1 MTSRINWAIQ
11 SSGVDYL
18 HLLIVAM
25 DHLTRRYGLDAR
37 LAITVHDEIR
47 YLVKDE
53 DRYRAAMALQ
63 VANLWT
69 RAMFSQQ
76 MGINEL
82 PQSCAYF
89 SAVDVDKVLRKEVD
103 MDCITPSNKEA
114 IPHGESLDILRLL
127 EKGDEA
133 RLDTGK
139 AVVKRG
145 GEMLLPRPEK
155 YTHAYI
161 PRTPIMASLGGVSN
175 SSTKGK
181 EGVEADKLGL
191 AYLKAQIS
199 SDDEELRVIM
209 REMKATTTTSTP
221 GRSSP
226 NLTWVKKKS
235 SGGASKNDTSS
246 NKKKTKT
253 KTKTK
258 MKADDKE
265 VEEIEQEGREI
276 DNKVRRYEQRL
287 SQQMAHTTRPYVP
300 RVHDEWWQ
308 QQQQQQPQFGQQ
320 HPRRE
325 GPRSA
330 VRV

>member
-1 MTSRINWAIQ
+1 
-11 SSGVDYL
+11 
-18 HLLIVAM
+18 
-25 DHLTRRYGLDAR
+25 
-37 LAITVHDEIR
+37 
-47 YLVKDE
+47 
-53 DRYRAAMALQ
+53 
-63 VANLWT
+63 
-69 RAMFSQQ
+69 

-114 IPHGESLDILRLL
+114 IPHGESLDILGLL

-139 AVVKRG
+139 AVVERG

-181 EGVEADKLGL
+181 EGVEADRLGL

-209 REMKATTTTSTP
+209 REMKATTTTTSTP
-221 GRSSP
+221 GRSSANFP
-226 NLTWVKKKS
+226 WVKKNS

-246 NKKKTKT
+246 SNKKT

-287 SQQMAHTTRPYVP
+287 SHQQMAHATRPYVP
-300 RVHDEWWQ
+300 RVHDEWWK

-325 GPRSA
+325 GPRAAA

>member
-1 MTSRINWAIQ
+1 
-11 SSGVDYL
+11 
-18 HLLIVAM
+18 M
-25 DHLTRRYGLDAR
+25 DHLTRQYGLDAR

-69 RAMFSQQ
+69 RAMFSSQ

-114 IPHGESLDILRLL
+114 IPHGESLDILGLL

-133 RLDTGK
+133 RLDTGRTME
-139 AVVKRG
+139 RG
-145 GEMLLPRPEK
+145 GEMLLPRPDK

-161 PRTPIMASLGGVSN
+161 PRTPIMASLGGVS
-175 SSTKGK
+175 STRGR
-181 EGVEADKLGL
+181 EGVEAARLGL

-221 GRSSP
+221 GRSPSTTGVRK
-226 NLTWVKKKS
+226 NS
-235 SGGASKNDTSS
+235 SGASKNDTSS

-253 KTKTK
+253 KT
-258 MKADDKE
+258 KADDKE

-287 SQQMAHTTRPYVP
+287 SSHQQMAHHHYHHATPRPYVP
-300 RVHDEWWQ
+300 RVHDEWWR

-325 GPRSA
+325 GPRAAA

>member
-1 MTSRINWAIQ
+1 
-11 SSGVDYL
+11 
-18 HLLIVAM
+18 
-25 DHLTRRYGLDAR
+25 
-37 LAITVHDEIR
+37 
-47 YLVKDE
+47 
-53 DRYRAAMALQ
+53 
-63 VANLWT
+63 
-69 RAMFSQQ
+69 

-258 MKADDKE
+258 ADDKE

-287 SQQMAHTTRPYVP
+287 SHQQMAHSHHATTRPYVP
-300 RVHDEWWQ
+300 RDVHDVWKKPSHDEWWQ

-320 HPRRE
+320 HSRKE
-325 GPRSA
+325 GPRAAA

>member
-1 MTSRINWAIQ
+1 
-11 SSGVDYL
+11 
-18 HLLIVAM
+18 
-25 DHLTRRYGLDAR
+25 
-37 LAITVHDEIR
+37 
-47 YLVKDE
+47 
-53 DRYRAAMALQ
+53 
-63 VANLWT
+63 
-69 RAMFSQQ
+69 MFSQQ

-114 IPHGESLDILRLL
+114 IPHGESLDILGLL

-133 RLDTGK
+133 RLDTGRTME
-139 AVVKRG
+139 RG
-145 GEMLLPRPEK
+145 GEMLLPRPDK

-161 PRTPIMASLGGVSN
+161 PRTPIMASLGGVS
-175 SSTKGK
+175 STRGR
-181 EGVEADKLGL
+181 EGVEAARLGL

-209 REMKATTTTSTP
+209 REMKATTTTTTSTT
-221 GRSSP
+221 GRSPS
-226 NLTWVKKKS
+226 TTGVKKNS
-235 SGGASKNDTSS
+235 SGASKNETSS

-253 KTKTK
+253 KTK
-258 MKADDKE
+258 ADDEE

-287 SQQMAHTTRPYVP
+287 SQQMAHHHATPRPYVP
-300 RVHDEWWQ
+300 RVHDEWWR
-308 QQQQQQPQFGQQ
+308 QQQQQPQFGQQ

-325 GPRSA
+325 GPRAAA